1 MFTPPPSPLPTPN
14 DPLATAGSAPLAP
27 KPKHGRLSAHQR
39 FLGLVVPV
47 VVLVIIT
54 LTSRH
59 AVTGPIDIDIEAP
72 APYVASHWANRVA
85 SLKHH
90 IPRQL
95 VSLDP
100 ADELR
105 RTPIPTPTATT
116 SALDT
121 TAPQQLGAGISSV
134 APAIPD
140 PAWPVPTPFPQPFD
154 SSLSFNFSTPACS
167 SFFSS
172 FTTNMTFRAC
182 RPFSLLLGTSNSF
195 FNIQSNLTELT
206 AVMGGT
212 CDTTRSIGECRTTMN
227 WLASEI
233 VKPEVC
239 GTDIANQNG
248 NVLEALNGFKT
259 YDLMRQA
266 GCLVNQRSNAYCFVE
281 SVASSSPVDTYFYA
295 LPIGTPV
302 PQKSTPSC
310 SPCTKSLM
318 SLYAQYATDKSLP
331 LSKVYSPA
339 QKLAANSC
347 GADYAQAI
355 ATNAATRVPVAT
367 VSFWLF
373 FGVTLGIL
381 LGF

>member
-14 DPLATAGSAPLAP
+14 DPLAAAGAAPLES
-27 KPKHGRLSAHQR
+27 KPKRGPLSSHQR
-39 FLGLVVPV
+39 LLGLIIPV
-47 VVLVIIT
+47 IVLVLIG

-59 AVTGPIDIDIEAP
+59 AVGGPIAINNNKAP
-72 APYVASHWANRVA
+72 APYAASHWVKRVFGVN
-85 SLKHH
+85 HH

-95 VSLDP
+95 VSIDP

-105 RTPIPTPTATT
+105 PTRTIIT
-116 SALDT
+116 SAPDT
-121 TAPQQLGAGISSV
+121 TAPQQLGAGMSSSV
-134 APAIPD
+134 APAIPN

-154 SSLSFNFSTPACS
+154 SSLSFNFSTPACR

-182 RPFSLLLGTSNSF
+182 RPFSLLLGTSNAF
-195 FNIQSNLTELT
+195 FNVQSNLTELT

-212 CDTTRSIGECRTTMN
+212 CDTARPIDECRTTMG

-259 YDLMRQA
+259 YDLMRQG

-295 LPIGTPV
+295 LPLGTPV

-310 SPCTKSLM
+310 SPCIKSLM

-355 ATNAATRVPVAT
+355 AANAATRADLTTVP
-367 VSFWLF
+367 FWLF
-373 FGVTLGIL
+373 FGVVLGGL
-381 LGF
+381 LSL